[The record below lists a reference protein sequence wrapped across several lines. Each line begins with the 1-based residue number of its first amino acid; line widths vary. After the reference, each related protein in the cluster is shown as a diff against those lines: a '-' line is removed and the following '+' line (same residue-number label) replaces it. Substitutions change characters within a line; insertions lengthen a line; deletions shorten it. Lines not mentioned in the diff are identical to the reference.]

1 MNSEKYKPTYILIAL
16 NVAIYIYGAIVGGNA
31 LTTSSNV
38 VIVWGQVNAFVF
50 QGVYWQL
57 FTSMFVHASIFHLVG
72 NMLFLLIFG
81 LRGEE
86 MFSLPEF
93 LGIYLLGGLA
103 GNLLYLGLGP
113 LDIPSVGASG
123 AIFAMFGACVIY
135 DRRSVKQSILGGLVF
150 AFFLFFLNT
159 GEGVNILAHL
169 GGLVV
174 GLVLGY
180 LIASR
185 RKPSTEPTQ
194 FQYTYNHTPF

>member
-1 MNSEKYKPTYILIAL
+1 MNCEKYKPTYVLIGL
-16 NVAIYIYGAIVGGNA
+16 NVAIYIIGVILYGNA
-31 LTTSSNV
+31 IYTDDN
-38 VIVWGQVNAFVF
+38 IVLIWGQVNPFILDGA
-50 QGVYWQL
+50 YWQL
-57 FTSMFVHASIFHLVG
+57 FTAIFIHASLFHLVG

-93 LGIYLLGGLA
+93 LGVYLLGGLA
-103 GNLLYLGLGP
+103 GNLLYLGFGSM
-113 LDIPSVGASG
+113 IPSVGASG

-150 AFFLFFLNT
+150 AFFLFFLNI

-180 LIASR
+180 VIASR
-185 RKPSTEPTQ
+185 RKPDTDSTQ
-194 FQYTYNHTPF
+194 FQYTYRHTPF